1 MGVSSAYAGLFSTGN
16 AVDMLQRLLQN
27 VLIKK
32 YQRIERLILGGRRHV
47 LVCRQPG
54 QKLSDF
60 CFGHVAGVA
69 ESMEAY
75 EVSNPVPVGFFGAQ
89 AVMFGT
95 NDCMQLIAQLGCRL
109 GCLGHSNFLL
119 LYG

>member
-1 MGVSSAYAGLFSTGN
+1 
-16 AVDMLQRLLQN
+16 MLQRLLQN

-32 YQRIERLILGGRRHV
+32 YQRIERLVLGGSRYV

-69 ESMEAY
+69 ESMKAY
-75 EVSNPVPVGFFGAQ
+75 EIAYPVPVGLFGTQ
-89 AVMFGT
+89 TVMFGT